1 MSTKKRPVEMLDHLT
16 NALVEEILS
25 TSDDDILKE
34 VADDNGN
41 AKAEADKVRAVY
53 EKARTS
59 MSKKRLIM
67 AKEAVLKEKTLANGP
82 SSINHHNA
90 RRILEG
96 ILLEHPEAAKEFT
109 LAARKEQ
116 ELSDSDIVGM
126 LEDLQEL
133 GLYHPEDDPDGD
145 R

>member
-1 MSTKKRPVEMLDHLT
+1 MSAKKRPVEMLDHLT

-25 TSDDDILKE
+25 TSDNDILKE

-41 AKAEADKVRAVY
+41 VKAEADKVRAVY

-59 MSKKRLIM
+59 MSKKRLVL
-67 AKEAVLKEKTLANGP
+67 AKDAILKEKTLTNGP
-82 SSINHHNA
+82 SIINPRNA

-116 ELSDSDIVGM
+116 ELSDSDVVSM

-133 GLYHPEDDPDGD
+133 GLYHPEDDPDSD
-145 R
+145 Q

>member
-1 MSTKKRPVEMLDHLT
+1 
-16 NALVEEILS
+16 
-25 TSDDDILKE
+25 
-34 VADDNGN
+34 
-41 AKAEADKVRAVY
+41 
-53 EKARTS
+53 